1 MAMKVRYPLIAA
13 ALLAALAGA
22 YWLGRA
28 NPSGTARAPQGVE
41 ATDADLSSMAKKS
54 PPAARPVIAAAKGT
68 SLPMPGTSLKDT
80 FAELQ
85 SRAAAG
91 DAAAASRLLRDL
103 DRCNRLRAAEW
114 RNASAADDLTR
125 TSTEG
130 MSAARLRTY
139 QMLLDTMQQRQQKV
153 RDDQMLCDGVGEEM
167 LGTLVANLAQAARLG
182 DKQARA
188 CYLERGPLYDARSL
202 LDHPESLRSYRRDAA
217 RMIDAG
223 LSAGDWR
230 VVDLLRQSSQPGAP
244 GLLAA
249 MVGADPV
256 RHYRYLKLYR
266 LGAEPH
272 RAAALDRQ
280 LAAAAANLTAIQ
292 LGEADAWTQT
302 TLRNGFKGHSTSATP
317 PGWDACDF

>member
-1 MAMKVRYPLIAA
+1 MNARYPLIAA
-13 ALLAALAGA
+13 VLLAALAGA
-22 YWLGRA
+22 YWLGRTNASGPAPVPQQIEAA
-28 NPSGTARAPQGVE
+28 NAEG
-41 ATDADLSSMAKKS
+41 
-54 PPAARPVIAAAKGT
+54 PPAAKSASPAGKSAAAAAKGT
-68 SLPMPGTSLKDT
+68 SLPVPGTALKNT
-80 FAELQ
+80 FATLQ
-85 SRAAAG
+85 ARANAG

-103 DRCNRLRAAEW
+103 DRCNRLRASEW

-125 TSTEG
+125 RSTEG
-130 MSAARLRTY
+130 MSAAQLRTY
-139 QMLLDTMQQRQQKV
+139 QMLLDTMQQRQQTV
-153 RDDQMLCDGVGEEM
+153 RDDQALCAGVGDEM
-167 LGTLVANLAQAARLG
+167 LDTLVANLAQAARLG

-188 CYLERGPLYDARSL
+188 CYLERGPLYDARNL

-230 VVDLLRQSSQPGAP
+230 VVDLLRQSSQPGAQ
-244 GLLAA
+244 GLLTA

-256 RHYRYLKLYR
+256 QHYRYLKLYR

-280 LAAAAANLTAIQ
+280 LAAAAGNLTAIQ
-292 LGEADAWTQT
+292 LGEADAWIQT
-302 TLRNGFKGHSTSATP
+302 TFRNGFQGNSTSATP